1 MPVALGWLGW
11 DLPGVLLPAWSLRSW
26 SRTGQQGRGGHQ
38 WGFAELFGGSLQ
50 GKIMSPL
57 SLLAFVLAQSHAM
70 TQWQGW
76 EESPGLP
83 TLLGNASGG
92 WSRRCGGNTGTFSP
106 PCAPSVALPAAGAAS
121 CAALQPAWGGTASS
135 RGCQHAEQHPQLP
148 AHLSSSVLCP
158 GTAQGGSRL
167 QLGHRR
173 RSDGEQRAR
182 GGHRTENQAHS

>member
-11 DLPGVLLPAWSLRSW
+11 DPPGVLLPAWSLRSW
-26 SRTGQQGRGGHQ
+26 RCTGQQGRGGHR
-38 WGFAELFGGSLQ
+38 WGFAELFRGSLQ

-57 SLLAFVLAQSHAM
+57 SLPAFVLAQSHAM

-92 WSRRCGGNTGTFSP
+92 WSRRCGGITGTFSP
-106 PCAPSVALPAAGAAS
+106 PCVPSVALPAAGAAS

-148 AHLSSSVLCP
+148 AHLLFYALALLGGLSV
-158 GTAQGGSRL
+158 TAGAPL
-167 QLGHRR
+167 P
-173 RSDGEQRAR
+173 
-182 GGHRTENQAHS
+182 